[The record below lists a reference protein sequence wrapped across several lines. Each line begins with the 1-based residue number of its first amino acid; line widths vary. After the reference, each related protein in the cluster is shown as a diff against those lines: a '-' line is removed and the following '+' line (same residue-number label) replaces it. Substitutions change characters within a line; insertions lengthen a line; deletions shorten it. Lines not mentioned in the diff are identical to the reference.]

1 MSTFIFF
8 MYACLRVAYKLSCWV
23 DVDGIEGQKAIW
35 GPIRWKGVTS
45 IFGSSDFFLASCL
58 PCHCMLCLCGL

>member
-23 DVDGIEGQKAIW
+23 DVGGIEGQNSIW

-45 IFGSSDFFLASCL
+45 IFG
-58 PCHCMLCLCGL
+58 